1 MFFKLY
7 TIDYGKG
14 THKPKAQTARAYPGF
29 FTTKYKS
36 EYCYWH
42 LYGILVHYS
51 GLSPTSMSPVHNLYT
66 WGKRDKVE

>member
-29 FTTKYKS
+29 FTTKYNRS
-36 EYCYWH
+36 IATDTFTGY
-42 LYGILVHYS
+42 
-51 GLSPTSMSPVHNLYT
+51 
-66 WGKRDKVE
+66 